1 MKPAWSVI
9 FLTTLCGMA
18 QGLMLAL
25 VGADVLGAPLEPA
38 AAQRFFGGGAL
49 LCVGLAG
56 LGLFASFFH
65 LGRPERFWRS
75 AAMWRTSW
83 LSREVI
89 AVPAFI
95 GAASWYAWAH
105 HAGQGY
111 ATAVGVLCAACALA
125 LWVCTAMI
133 YACLRFIREWAS
145 PYTLANFAVLG
156 CASGFTAASA
166 WAAWTAPRWV
176 PAYLLAAYLM
186 LAAGLAV
193 RLLMLRRNARLRPG
207 STLQSALGVRHPV
220 IAQKSMGAMGGTFNT
235 REFFHGRSAAAIRGV
250 RWAFLLLL
258 FPGSALLLAWG
269 QLRASG
275 ALLAA
280 ALAVQYLG
288 LLAERWFFFA
298 QANHPQNLYYQA
310 VS

>member
-1 MKPAWSVI
+1 
-9 FLTTLCGMA
+9 
-18 QGLMLAL
+18 
-25 VGADVLGAPLEPA
+25 
-38 AAQRFFGGGAL
+38 
-49 LCVGLAG
+49 
-56 LGLFASFFH
+56 
-65 LGRPERFWRS
+65 
-75 AAMWRTSW
+75 
-83 LSREVI
+83 
-89 AVPAFI
+89 
-95 GAASWYAWAH
+95 
-105 HAGQGY
+105 
-111 ATAVGVLCAACALA
+111 
-125 LWVCTAMI
+125 
-133 YACLRFIREWAS
+133 
-145 PYTLANFAVLG
+145 
-156 CASGFTAASA
+156 
-166 WAAWTAPRWV
+166 
-176 PAYLLAAYLM
+176 M

-298 QANHPQNLYYQA
+298 QANHPQNLYYQV